1 MKEGGRMGI
10 DSREGVASISLFME
24 RYKQPGS

>member
-10 DSREGVASISLFME
+10 DSRESVASISLFME
-24 RYKQPGS
+24 RSKQLGF